1 MKRKTNFRFLFIF
14 ILVNFLTPQG
24 LNVYNSNKN
33 LKQIIKIN
41 IQSLSS
47 SLSLLFYSN
56 KILFNFNFQRAPSSS
71 SLSFHS
77 YLHKGQLE
85 FLRSHKVIQL
95 LWNNL
100 LQVYLHLVISSLLR
114 SSKQITQ
121 TLSSPNSNSSP
132 RSIFLSVLSNLP

>member
-71 SLSFHS
+71 SLSFH
-77 YLHKGQLE
+77 KGQLE